1 MESNQP
7 SGANGIKDAIVTLPA
22 WGIFLIGL
30 LCISSLLTALWLLA
44 FSKEDNL
51 KGNAI
56 QLLIVLIPLT
66 SAVIAAIAIRRTST
80 RQNDLKAGP
89 TLCREMV
96 SLILFT
102 LFLT

>member
-51 KGNAI
+51 KGKKVAI
-56 QLLIVLIPLT
+56 VVDWL
-66 SAVIAAIAIRRTST
+66 SDWGGA
-80 RQNDLKAGP
+80 
-89 TLCREMV
+89 EMV
-96 SLILFT
+96 ISD
-102 LFLT
+102 FLEVS